1 MNYVLVLCIKEIYE
15 LYKYTVRSVY
25 VLYACTDENII
36 NDASGRIPEAPEGK
50 ANIAVKF
57 QSGSFNKP
65 VTKATIHND
74 GDFDN
79 PWVLSFKLPA
89 GGATTSDAVLWRLY
103 RLNK

>member
-1 MNYVLVLCIKEIYE
+1 MNYISILFVLFMF
-15 LYKYTVRSVY
+15 
-25 VLYACTDENII
+25 LYACTDENII

-79 PWVLSFKLPA
+79 PM
-89 GGATTSDAVLWRLY
+89 GIII
-103 RLNK
+103 